1 MLLMSGLEPL
11 LFSGLKDQFNVHD
24 MALNPLSDHVA
35 YVADEAGFVLHDA
48 TGAGAKNVDVFGP
61 YFVEQ
66 YVLMEALSKHEVA
79 QNVMEYYVNHKAK
92 LQAALDQY
100 NEEQGKGFICWRFI
114 NDPVRKVAAAAKK
127 QAASAS

>member
-1 MLLMSGLEPL
+1 MSVLVV
-11 LFSGLKDQFNVHD
+11 FAGLKDQFNVHD
-24 MALNPLSDHVA
+24 MGLNPLSDHVA

-114 NDPVRKVAAAAKK
+114 NDPVRKVAAKK
-127 QAASAS
+127 QAS

>member
-1 MLLMSGLEPL
+1 MG
-11 LFSGLKDQFNVHD
+11 
-24 MALNPLSDHVA
+24 LNPLSDHVA

-48 TGAGAKNVDVFGP
+48 TTGAKNVDVFGP

-114 NDPVRKVAAAAKK
+114 NDPVRKVAAAAAKK
-127 QAASAS
+127 QAATSAS